1 MAAKHRFV
9 VDVNV
14 GRLAKWRRVMGYDA
28 GFPRGCDD
36 NRLVLIAL
44 RENKVL
50 VTRGRGFTLRRAA
63 KQGQLR
69 VAYIGDDDLRRQLCQ
84 LVREFNL
91 DRESECSRCVRCN
104 VVLRAVAKR
113 ELANRAPPYV
123 YQYVYLNHRD
133 FRERLHCRRVYWRG
147 SYWTAMTSDP
157 NQVYLEAG

>member
-91 DRESECSRCVRCN
+91 AGVQ
-104 VVLRAVAKR
+104 LRPGKR
-113 ELANRAPPYV
+113 MFPLCA
-123 YQYVYLNHRD
+123 L
-133 FRERLHCRRVYWRG
+133 
-147 SYWTAMTSDP
+147 
-157 NQVYLEAG
+157 